1 MGRGCHGPTQ
11 LSGDTDSVTTHPPPR
26 LEQPLES
33 SPLSAST
40 VPHCRC
46 DDRTAKKLMTHFS
59 HLGSANHTRALGEL
73 EACVTM
79 LVEQLG
85 SQGCD
90 PKTLRT
96 PEEEVSGAPEV
107 GSQTN
112 G

>member
-1 MGRGCHGPTQ
+1 M
-11 LSGDTDSVTTHPPPR
+11 
-26 LEQPLES
+26 ES

-40 VPHCRC
+40 LPRCRC
-46 DDRTAKKLMTHFS
+46 DDRMAKKLLAHFS
-59 HLGSANHTRALGEL
+59 HLGGANHARALGEL

-96 PEEEVSGAPEV
+96 PEEEVSGAPEA
-107 GSQTN
+107 GSQAER
-112 G
+112 